1 MAPAT
6 RCPDPLLG
14 AERGLAVE
22 GRMGDAGA
30 RRARR
35 RRIGFYIIF

>member
-22 GRMGDAGA
+22 GREDLGELQEHAERGGEEA
-30 RRARR
+30 V
-35 RRIGFYIIF
+35 